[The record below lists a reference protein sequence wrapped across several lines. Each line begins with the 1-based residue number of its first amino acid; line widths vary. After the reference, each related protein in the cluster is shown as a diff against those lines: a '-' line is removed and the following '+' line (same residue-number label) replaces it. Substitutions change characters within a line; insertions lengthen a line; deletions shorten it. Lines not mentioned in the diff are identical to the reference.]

1 MRKYKNYCAKIAIYY
16 RTCQVFREVFFK
28 KKLLISNQLH
38 RLSLI
43 LKQSLFYHFFDD
55 NLGLFSGVFTLIFG
69 IIILKIKT

>member
-16 RTCQVFREVFFK
+16 RTCQVFREVFSK
-28 KKLLISNQLH
+28 KIFLISNQLH

-55 NLGLFSGVFTLIFG
+55 NQGLILGIFTLVFG
-69 IIILKIKT
+69 VIILKIKT